1 VASRANGID
10 TSSALLKYGYQVWL
24 SADRQRFF
32 LQGRRGQAVLA
43 DLIPNSCWSRLL

>member
-1 VASRANGID
+1 MASRANGID

-32 LQGRRGQAVLA
+32 LQGGRGQTLTGGTTRKSVVA
-43 DLIPNSCWSRLL
+43 